1 MITPPLILINWDTFG
16 MTNTSTNRHREG
28 GSEVYVESA
37 PQTSM
42 PHPNPLV
49 IVIDDNKDAADS
61 LAELFRVL
69 GYETLVAY
77 NGLDGLGIFS
87 ATEAKFVFLDI
98 AMPGMNG
105 YEVVGRM
112 RAQQNKGTIFVAVTG
127 FGQEDDK
134 LRSREAG
141 FDYHLTKPI
150 NLSEM
155 REILSK
161 HS

>member
-1 MITPPLILINWDTFG
+1 MITPPLILINWDTFTAG
-16 MTNTSTNRHREG
+16 KTPTDERREG
-28 GSEVYVESA
+28 NSCLYTKPEQA
-37 PQTSM
+37 PSILNQ
-42 PHPNPLV
+42 NPLV

-69 GYETLVAY
+69 GYETVVAY
-77 NGLDGLGIFS
+77 NGVDGLTLFS
-87 ATEAKFVFLDI
+87 TMRPQFVFLDI

-112 RAQQNKGTIFVAVTG
+112 REEENKGTIFIAVTG

-150 NLSEM
+150 NLREM
-155 REILSK
+155 REILSR
-161 HS
+161 HA